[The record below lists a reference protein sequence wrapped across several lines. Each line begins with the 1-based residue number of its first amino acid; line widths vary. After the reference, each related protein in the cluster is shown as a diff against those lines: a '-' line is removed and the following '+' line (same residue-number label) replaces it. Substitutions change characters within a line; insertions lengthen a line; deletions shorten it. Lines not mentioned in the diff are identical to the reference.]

1 LDILNAKT
9 NSENQFCIGK
19 LKISLIFKSKFL
31 YFAKNNITTE
41 KTNIMEDQS
50 QQTSENINNTA
61 KQKLL
66 MGITIAGLLCCIL
79 ITIIILFILIKKR

>member
-1 LDILNAKT
+1 
-9 NSENQFCIGK
+9 
-19 LKISLIFKSKFL
+19 
-31 YFAKNNITTE
+31 
-41 KTNIMEDQS
+41 MEDQS